1 MAKKKLSDLAT
12 TKKLCAFA
20 SLWQNTSKLKMDNH
34 INAAEADYLYIET
47 SQIPNAGKGL
57 FTAIKIYK
65 NEVISLFKGKVLS
78 DTEAKNI
85 ANTGKD
91 QYFINLLDGTI
102 LDSNPT
108 ECFAKYANDANGYST
123 SPFKNNAK
131 ISLDDEENVC
141 LIALKNIKPGEEIF
155 CSYGK
160 SYWKKHG
167 K

>member
-1 MAKKKLSDLAT
+1 
-12 TKKLCAFA
+12 
-20 SLWQNTSKLKMDNH
+20 MDNN
-34 INAAEADYLYIET
+34 INASEEDYLYIKQ
-47 SQIPNAGKGL
+47 SQIPNSGKGL

-65 NEVISLFKGKVLS
+65 DEVITLFKGKILS
-78 DTEAKNI
+78 NLEAESI
-85 ANTGKD
+85 AKSGND

-102 LDSNPT
+102 LDSNFVA
-108 ECFAKYANDANGYST
+108 CFAKYANDATGFSI
-123 SPFKNNAK
+123 SEFKNNAK
-131 ISLDDEENVC
+131 ISLDEEENVC

>member
-1 MAKKKLSDLAT
+1 
-12 TKKLCAFA
+12 
-20 SLWQNTSKLKMDNH
+20 MDNN
-34 INAAEADYLYIET
+34 INASEEDYLYIQQ
-47 SQIPNAGKGL
+47 SQIPNSGKGL

-65 NEVISLFKGKVLS
+65 DEVITLFKGKILS
-78 DTEAKNI
+78 NLEAESI
-85 ANTGKD
+85 AKSGND

-102 LDSNPT
+102 LDSNFVA
-108 ECFAKYANDANGYST
+108 CFAKYANDATGFSI
-123 SPFKNNAK
+123 SEFKNNAK
-131 ISLDDEENVC
+131 ISLDEEENVC